1 MTENNRGSDLSRLT
15 RYPGMLLA
23 RKSSRRFLVFL
34 LASNIPPEE
43 KEVLWRFVFQMQG
56 KDVFRAAVETHG
68 RKPNAINGR
77 SNRGTKPQ
85 TL

>member
-1 MTENNRGSDLSRLT
+1 MTQSNRASALSRVT

-34 LASNIPPEE
+34 LASNIPSEE
-43 KEVLWRFVFQMQG
+43 KKVLWCFVFRMQG

-68 RKPNAINGR
+68 PKTQEISGR
-77 SNRGTKPQ
+77 SSRGTKPQ